1 MFLYGNLNSKNSQ
14 SLNRVMTKEPIF
26 CSLAFGAISIHPNQ
40 VYMPCCGIDPTHWK
54 KPVTFNKTPTDLLNS
69 KPLVDMRKELME
81 GNWPLLCSNCK
92 KSEEAGSDSMRT
104 IWNKSYGDGKTLPM
118 TEILDPKNIFYSD
131 FIFST
136 KCNSKCLTCGPN
148 LSNFW
153 EEEWNTIWKNKY
165 RLLLVKPKTEEERV
179 AIPDAILSEIID
191 ISSNSKF
198 MSFVGGEPTISDEH
212 LKFLNLLVESG
223 KSKDINLSYVT
234 NLTGITDELIEIW
247 QKFAGTRITVS
258 TDGYDKIN
266 EYIRYPFKWSK
277 IENTIRKCF
286 SLTREKHLSNSTT
299 ADFGTGL
306 SCTIS
311 VFNVHDFPN
320 LVEFWYE
327 LIKEYLDQ
335 LNFDGNGNIFLNRV
349 TFPAYMS
356 PVVLTNEFRQKGID
370 KIKILRD
377 KIISESETYPN
388 IIKFS
393 KILDSINLYISMME
407 EPHVYNKQHIETLK
421 HFIIESD
428 KFRNR
433 NIKDYLPEL
442 WDELEKM

>member
-1 MFLYGNLNSKNSQ
+1 
-14 SLNRVMTKEPIF
+14 MTKEPIF

-40 VYMPCCGIDPTHWK
+40 VYMPCCGIDPAHWK

-69 KPLVDMRKELME
+69 IPLVEMRKELME

-104 IWNKSYGDGKTLPM
+104 IWNKSYKDHNPDKTIPM

-131 FIFST
+131 FTFST
-136 KCNSKCLTCGPN
+136 KCNSKCLTCGPS

-165 RLLLVKPKTEEERV
+165 RLLLEKPKTEEERI

-191 ISSNSKF
+191 ITSNSKF
-198 MSFVGGEPTISDEH
+198 MSFIGGEPTISDEH

-234 NLTGITDELIEIW
+234 NLTGITDDLIELW
-247 QKFAGTRITVS
+247 QKFAATRITVS
-258 TDGYDKIN
+258 ADGYGKIN

-277 IENTIRKCF
+277 IESNIRKCF
-286 SLTREKHLSNSTT
+286 SLTREKHLSNSATV
-299 ADFGTGL
+299 DFGTGL
-306 SCTIS
+306 SCTMS
-311 VFNVHDFPN
+311 VFNVLDFPN

-327 LIKEYLDQ
+327 IIKEYLDQ
-335 LNFDGNGNIFLNRV
+335 LNFDGDGHIFLNRV

-356 PVVLTNEFRQKGID
+356 PVVLTNEYRQKGID
-370 KIKILRD
+370 KIKILRE

-421 HFIIESD
+421 HFITESD

-433 NIKDYLPEL
+433 SIKDYLPEL